1 MHEKNLEVYDENNI
15 LKYRYIGNDLINGID
30 WNSNGNAI
38 AFVENNKGLNV
49 YNLSSNITSSYYNAS
64 PSFITAVDW
73 SPNAKYIAFS
83 ITDYMTIIIDALT
96 LKVDVSYT
104 IGINLIW

>member
-15 LKYRYIGNDLINGID
+15 LKYRYIGNDVIYGID

-64 PSFITAVDW
+64 PSFITTVDW
-73 SPNAKYIAFS
+73 SPNAKYIALS

-104 IGINLIW
+104 IGINRAW